1 MAGSIHVTPRAG
13 AGHPTYAETMAE
25 EYLHEPDAHR
35 YVLRVDGQLASIV
48 DYTVLGDALSMTRT
62 FTNPNLRGRGLAGKI
77 VEFAVDDIEN
87 NTNYHVV
94 PMCWYV
100 AQWFDEHPERA
111 SLLAA
116 RSA

>member
-1 MAGSIHVTPRAG
+1 
-13 AGHPTYAETMAE
+13 MAE
-25 EYLHEPDAHR
+25 EYAHEPDAHR
-35 YVLRVDGQLASIV
+35 YVLRVDGQIASVV

-77 VEFAVDDIEN
+77 VEFAVNDVEH

-100 AQWFDEHPERA
+100 AQWFDQHPER
-111 SLLAA
+111 SDLLKA
-116 RSA
+116 RTA